1 MAQIIPIIE
10 FSKRGNE
17 DQVRDLLRMKHPV
30 NKRDPLKN
38 TPLHWAAA
46 GGHMACMKV
55 LTNWKGDVNAVNK
68 NGDTP
73 LHRAAWKSHPRAV
86 SFLLNLGAKRD
97 VVNSEGKKPLDL
109 ARVQEV
115 RKLLVPPIEYDDD
128 DFDDPEEYDEDSD

>member
-73 LHRAAWKSHPRAV
+73 LVTSHSGSR
-86 SFLLNLGAKRD
+86 S
-97 VVNSEGKKPLDL
+97 
-109 ARVQEV
+109 
-115 RKLLVPPIEYDDD
+115 RKAFMY
-128 DFDDPEEYDEDSD
+128 SSGSH